1 MNNFLSNCWLVDG
14 RISASEKDLPVFRC
28 DLTTSIHWIQEYT
41 LDTGLAY
48 LIYWHG
54 FFISMYLSL
63 GIDFTPMVVTGRG
76 PQRNNCQGNCF
87 FLPYSCSNKN

>member
-1 MNNFLSNCWLVDG
+1 MKNLLSYYGLFDG

-28 DLTTSIHWIQEYT
+28 DLKTSIHWIQDLHILYT
-41 LDTGLAY
+41 GEDLFYFDVTVTV
-48 LIYWHG
+48 
-54 FFISMYLSL
+54 SL